1 MYFPAQKY
9 ILTYF
14 LVYEALNSIYLV
26 TSKCCALNIMKTSLA
41 NQHSEKATG
50 ENRLTKHEADLW
62 IGLVQH

>member
-9 ILTYF
+9 ILKYV

-26 TSKCCALNIMKTSLA
+26 TSKCCALKIMKTSLA
-41 NQHSEKATG
+41 NQLSQKATG
-50 ENRLTKHEADLW
+50 ENRLAKPLADLW